1 MITKYPIY
9 VILAVALLIGSNH
22 RVLAQSDAQ
31 RRQAAAEA
39 YDRGTAAYLAGNF
52 TQSAQWF
59 ETANRMAP
67 AAAALMQAI
76 RAHRNGGNDLRAATL
91 ALQLSIKYPQ
101 EPAVAKYGSDV
112 LNELAGK
119 YLRIEVTCGG
129 CSLDLDGTLQEYLI
143 FFTEPGVSHS
153 LVAHFDA
160 GDVKEDVS
168 GSAGE
173 TKALAFELP
182 VPGGEVGTGTGVTAP
197 GGEGELAASTTGTG
211 QAKTGS
217 KSKGL
222 SPVYTLIGGGV
233 TVALGVT
240 TAVLGVSVIK
250 SKDDFDKKYPPDN
263 DNYACRNAQ
272 TACEKDY
279 QDGVD
284 KQTLTNVFIGITA
297 GMGVLT
303 AVVGIFFTDWSK
315 KEKKTEA
322 PSAGVLLLPGGG
334 AFTVRANF

>member
-9 VILAVALLIGSNH
+9 VILAVAVLIGSNH
-22 RVLAQSDAQ
+22 SVLAQSDAQ

-52 TQSAQWF
+52 SQAAQWF

-76 RAHRNGGNDLRAATL
+76 RAHRNSGNDLRAATL
-91 ALQLSIKYPQ
+91 SLQLSIRYPQ
-101 EPAVAKYGSDV
+101 EPAVAKYGNDV
-112 LNELAGK
+112 LNELTGK

-143 FFTEPGVSHS
+143 FFAEPGVSHS
-153 LVAHFDA
+153 IVAHFDT
-160 GDVKEDVS
+160 GDIKQDVA

-173 TKALAFELP
+173 TRALAFEP
-182 VPGGEVGTGTGVTAP
+182 PVNGGQVGTVPGVGP
-197 GGEGELAASTTGTG
+197 GGEGDLVAGTAETG
-211 QAKTGS
+211 QAKADS
-217 KSKGL
+217 KKKGL
-222 SPVYTLIGGGV
+222 SPIYTLIGGGL

-240 TAVLGVSVIK
+240 TVVLGVNVVQ
-250 SKDDFDKKYPPDN
+250 SKDAFDKKYPPAN
-263 DNYACRNAQ
+263 DNYACRVAGDV
-272 TACEKDY
+272 CKKEY

-297 GMGVLT
+297 GVGVLT

-315 KEKKTEA
+315 KEKKTDA
-322 PSAGVLLLPGGG
+322 ATAGVVLLPGGG
-334 AFTVRANF
+334 AFTVKAKF